1 MKKFCLDERNLYL
14 VLDKDICADTKR
26 LPAVS
31 AQAARAGVGLIQ
43 FRAKNAAAAEI
54 IGIAY
59 RIKGILSKYGIPL
72 ILNDRADIARIV
84 DADGLHLG
92 QDDLPLERARE
103 IIGRGKLIGISCHS
117 INQCLK
123 AQKEGADYIS
133 VGPVF
138 KTPTKPAYAPVGL
151 SLIRWAAKNVGI
163 PFFAIGGINS
173 GNLNSVIDSGAERIA
188 VVREICGAKDV
199 SKKVSFLKKRIS
211 Q

>member
-1 MKKFCLDERNLYL
+1 MRKFCLDERKLYL
-14 VLDKDICADTKR
+14 VLDKDICANTRR
-26 LPAVS
+26 LLAVS

-43 FRAKNAAAAEI
+43 FRAKNATAAEI
-54 IGIAY
+54 IGIVY

-123 AQKEGADYIS
+123 ARKEGADYIS

-151 SLIRWAAKNVGI
+151 SLIRWAAKNVDI

-173 GNLNSVIDSGAERIA
+173 GNLKSVIDSGAERIA
-188 VVREICGAKDV
+188 VVREICGARNAADKTA
-199 SKKVSFLKKRIS
+199 SLKHIYKI
-211 Q
+211 